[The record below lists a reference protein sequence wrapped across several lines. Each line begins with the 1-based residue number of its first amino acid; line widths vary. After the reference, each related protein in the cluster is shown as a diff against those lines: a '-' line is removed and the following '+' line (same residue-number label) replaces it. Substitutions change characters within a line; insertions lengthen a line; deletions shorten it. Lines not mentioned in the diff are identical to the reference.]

1 MAAGFRKAP
10 SPRRARTSGWRSRR
24 CTSDSGQKMMYA
36 QAPAM
41 ATPTKHR
48 ARNSS
53 TASVLRRARSARV
66 GDGVA
71 DVGQAADVDDQA
83 LEAQAEARVRDG
95 AVAAEVAVPAVV
107 LAVEAELVHA
117 RVEHVQALLALRAAD
132 DLADA
137 RGQH

>member
-1 MAAGFRKAP
+1 
-10 SPRRARTSGWRSRR
+10 ARTSGWRSRR

-41 ATPTKHR
+41 ATPTKQS

-53 TASVLRRARSARV
+53 TSSVLRRAGRAGV

-71 DVGQAADVDDQA
+71 DVGQPADVDDQA
-83 LEAQAEARVRDG
+83 FEAEAEAGVGHG
-95 AVAAEVAVPAVV
+95 AVAAEVAVPGVQ

-117 RVEHVQALLALRAAD
+117 RVEHGEALLALRTAD

-137 RGQH
+137 